1 MRQRELPLA
10 ATHSS
15 AAAQQNTITISDAP
29 HNVVTATNIAA
40 RKQVTCGNI
49 SCSNNTY
56 ADVC

>member
-29 HNVVTATNIAA
+29 HNVVPKEERNIMW
-40 RKQVTCGNI
+40 RIKYVGSKKV
-49 SCSNNTY
+49 SCLPQY
-56 ADVC
+56 

>member
-29 HNVVTATNIAA
+29 HNVVLKEERNNIMW
-40 RKQVTCGNI
+40 RIKYVGSKKV
-49 SCSNNTY
+49 SCLPQY
-56 ADVC
+56 